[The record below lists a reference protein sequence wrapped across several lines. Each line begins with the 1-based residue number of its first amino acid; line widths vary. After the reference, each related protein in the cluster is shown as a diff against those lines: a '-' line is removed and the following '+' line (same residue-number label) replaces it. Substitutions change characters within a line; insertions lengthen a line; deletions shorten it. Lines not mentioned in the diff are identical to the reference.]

1 MSRLRPT
8 PPREALRQLQQQR
21 ERSFWK
27 RPQARLSIA
36 CVLLFVLI
44 GVMQMRF
51 QREKEMQVPDHQLA
65 QELQKNPL
73 TSKNLAN
80 PQAYYTRARVYLEH
94 DRPAEALS
102 DYTHVI
108 SEQPDAVLAYK
119 GRAQVFL
126 RVKKYAAALSDFE
139 TVLSLSK
146 DPEIQREVLNN
157 RGLIKMQWGQHK
169 EAIVDYL
176 SALKQSP
183 PPAQAALL
191 YSNIGLAYEALADL
205 PKAHLAYQTAQQKAD
220 TYTLAFWF
228 EGRLWAQQKENTK
241 ALPLL
246 KKAATDRPD
255 LGEAWWLLAEI
266 EQTLRH
272 CDEAQRAY
280 HNACQV
286 GIKKACKKTACA

>member
-1 MSRLRPT
+1 MPRLRPT

-27 RPQARLSIA
+27 RPQARLSLA
-36 CVLLFVLI
+36 CILLFVLI

-51 QREKEMQVPDHQLA
+51 HREKEAQIPDHQLA
-65 QELQKNPL
+65 QELEKNPL
-73 TSKNLAN
+73 TSKTLAN
-80 PQAYYTRARVYLEH
+80 PQAYYTLARIYLEH

-108 SEQPDAVLAYK
+108 SDHPEAVLAYK

-126 RVKKYAAALSDFE
+126 RVKKYAAALNDFE
-139 TVLSLSK
+139 KVLALSH

-157 RGLIKMQWGQHK
+157 RGLIKMQWGQYK

-183 PPAQAALL
+183 PPGQAALL

-205 PKAHLAYQTAQQKAD
+205 PKAHLAYQAAQQKAS

-228 EGRLWAQQKENTK
+228 EARLWAQQKENER

-246 KKAATDRPD
+246 RKATTDRPD
-255 LGEAWWLLAEI
+255 LGEAWWLLAEVT
-266 EQTLRH
+266 QTLKQ

-280 HNACQV
+280 RNACQV
-286 GIKKACKKTACA
+286 GIKKACKKKACA